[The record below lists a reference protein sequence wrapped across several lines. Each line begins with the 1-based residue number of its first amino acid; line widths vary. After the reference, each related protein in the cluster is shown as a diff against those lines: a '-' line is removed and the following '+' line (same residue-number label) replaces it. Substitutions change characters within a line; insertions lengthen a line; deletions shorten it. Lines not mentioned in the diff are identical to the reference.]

1 MSRQKLLVL
10 LVALVFKSTSSRA
23 QAGPSPAPAS
33 SPTQQQVVVPVPRAV
48 SLLADVAAV
57 LFTRDTNKSKV
68 QALIDRRRARS
79 EKDDQ
84 SLHITVPKNR
94 LTRTLGVVE

>member
-10 LVALVFKSTSSRA
+10 LVALLFKSTSSRA
-23 QAGPSPAPAS
+23 QARPTPAPAAG
-33 SPTQQQVVVPVPRAV
+33 PTQQQVVVPVPRAV

-79 EKDDQ
+79 EKGDQ
-84 SLHITVPKNR
+84 SLRITVPKNR